1 MFKNI
6 AANFIGR
13 FWSIISNF
21 LFLPLYIYILG
32 FENYSIISFTLV
44 IAGFMA
50 FLDSGL
56 TSTLSREFAKNIALP
71 EKLRTFITL
80 ETVYLIIITTVT
92 VLIIIFAPIIVDKWI
107 NLETEQD
114 VIWLLRVISFDI
126 GFQMLLRFYLGGL
139 LGLEKQVKANILQ
152 VLWGVFRNGLV
163 LLIILF
169 APTLEAFFI
178 WQSACTIAFTAFYR
192 YYLTKEL
199 YGKPIYKV
207 KLHID
212 TKIIRKIGK
221 FAGGMLLISL
231 VAGINTQMDK
241 MTISKL
247 LPLEELGYYTLAVS
261 LATAV
266 AVLVNPIAT
275 ALLPRFTS
283 LISLQK
289 KQEIINLFK
298 RVNLYAIIIIS
309 CILALLVVYADT
321 ILWVW
326 TGDNYGRKVGQIL
339 QIMAFAYAFISFSII
354 PYNIAIAN
362 GYTKLNNILGISSIV
377 FTIPGYYFATRYYG
391 VLGAATVFV
400 LIQFSTSFIYIYLV
414 NRKFLQI
421 PDFVL
426 YIFKNFI
433 APIFTSLIIAYLCSL
448 LLQDYVGQNRYLSGI
463 VIVITSILICLLNF
477 AIFISKEDKRNLYN
491 NANQIFIALKNR
503 NE

>member
-6 AANFIGR
+6 AANFFGR

-21 LFLPLYIYILG
+21 LFLPLYIHILG

-56 TSTLSREFAKNIALP
+56 TSTLSREFAKNTSVS
-71 EKLRTFITL
+71 EKINTFITL
-80 ETVYLIIITTVT
+80 ETMYLIIVT
-92 VLIIIFAPIIVDKWI
+92 VVTIVIIIAAPVIVEKWI
-107 NLETEQD
+107 NLETNQN
-114 VIWLLRVISFDI
+114 VTWLIRIISFDI

-139 LGLEKQVKANILQ
+139 LGLEKQVKANVVQI
-152 VLWGVFRNGLV
+152 LWGVFRNGLV
-163 LLIILF
+163 LIVILLT
-169 APTLEAFFI
+169 PTLEVFFM
-178 WQSACTIAFTAFYR
+178 WQSFCTVVFAIIYR
-192 YYLTKEL
+192 LFLTKEL
-199 YGKPIYKV
+199 YGKPLYNFTFRIDRKV
-207 KLHID
+207 LQ
-212 TKIIRKIGK
+212 TIGK

-231 VAGINTQMDK
+231 VAGINTQLDK

-283 LISLQK
+283 LFSVEK
-289 KQEIINLFK
+289 KQDIIDLFK
-298 RVNLYAIIIIS
+298 RVNLYTIIIIT
-309 CILALLVVYADT
+309 CILAILVIYPKT

-326 TGDNYGRKVGQIL
+326 TGENYGEKVSSIL

-362 GYTKLNNILGISSIV
+362 GYTKLNNILGISSV
-377 FTIPGYYFATRYYG
+377 LFTIPGYYFATRYYG
-391 VLGAATVFV
+391 VLGAAAVFAFV
-400 LIQFSTSFIYIYLV
+400 QFFTTFIYVYLV

-421 PDFVL
+421 PNFVL
-426 YIFKNFI
+426 YIVKNFI
-433 APIFTSLIIAYLCSL
+433 LPIFTSIAVAYFCSIIFNSYLG
-448 LLQDYVGQNRYLSGI
+448 YNKYISGL
-463 VIVITSILICLLNF
+463 VIILTSILICLLNF
-477 AIFISKEDKRNLYN
+477 VLFISKADKIYLYQKIEL
-491 NANQIFIALKNR
+491 AYGKLKSSN
-503 NE
+503 